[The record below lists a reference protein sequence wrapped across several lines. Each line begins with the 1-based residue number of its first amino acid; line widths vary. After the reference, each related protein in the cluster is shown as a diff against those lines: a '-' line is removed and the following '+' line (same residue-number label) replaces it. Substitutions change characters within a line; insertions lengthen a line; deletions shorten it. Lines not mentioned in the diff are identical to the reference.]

1 MKGKRY
7 SKEEWE
13 AAKSLKKLGLSWI
26 QVAERIGRSGDRLGR
41 VVRQFEGDYEAYI
54 ASYRHEK
61 APQRKTEQLQFL
73 PPELPK
79 QPKKIKVKAVPSEEE
94 WTKYKLA
101 VATRQ
106 AQIVKRFVEDLR
118 DAGIGF

>member
-41 VVRQFEGDYEAYI
+41 VVRQFDGDYEAYL
-54 ASYRHEK
+54 ASYRRDDMPK
-61 APQRKTEQLQFL
+61 RKTEQLQFL

-79 QPKKIKVKAVPSEEE
+79 QPKKIQIKAMPSESEI
-94 WTKYKLA
+94 TAYKLKM
-101 VATRQ
+101 ATRQ
-106 AQIVKRFVEDLR
+106 AQIVKKFAEELR
-118 DAGIGF
+118 DAGFRF